1 MHGLPAERIVATGA
15 QCYDQWFTPHAC
27 ARSRGVLPRVGLRPD
42 RPFVLWVHSA
52 LSPTPE
58 PPEPVL
64 VQRWIEALRASAD
77 PALA

>member
-1 MHGLPAERIVATGA
+1 M
-15 QCYDQWFTPHAC
+15 
-27 ARSRGVLPRVGLRPD
+27 GLRAD

-64 VQRWIEALRASAD
+64 VQRWIEALRAHPD
-77 PALA
+77 PRAARGRACWCARTRSG